1 MTICTARSAN
11 KPFTSVIGLT
21 SAMEE
26 AVSRDPMA
34 EHILVGLGGN
44 LEICMF
50 NQLPGDAATAVGI
63 LRSTGQD

>member
-1 MTICTARSAN
+1 MSR
-11 KPFTSVIGLT
+11 P
-21 SAMEE
+21 
-26 AVSRDPMA
+26 AVLSLGHESESPGGFVKTQALSLSD
-34 EHILVGLGGN
+34 LVGLGGN